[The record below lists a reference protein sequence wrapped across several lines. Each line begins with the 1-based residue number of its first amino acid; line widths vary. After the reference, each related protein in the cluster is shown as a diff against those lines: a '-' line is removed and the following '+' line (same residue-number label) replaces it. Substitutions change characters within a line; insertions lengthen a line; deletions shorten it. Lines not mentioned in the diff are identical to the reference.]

1 LKYPRNLLFW
11 LAAIAGLQLDRWSKD
26 WVMETFELGESW
38 PLWPNVFHLTY
49 VENPGAAFS
58 WFSGYG
64 QQLRWLSL
72 LVSLVLILVACFG
85 PRMVRWDQVGLGFL
99 FAGAFGNG
107 IDRFAA
113 GRVVDF
119 LDFRLINFAVFNL
132 ADVFINLG
140 VLCFLVSLFWPS
152 PSRQSARSS
161 PSQPGEPE
169 PTTSE
174 RHPSD

>member
-1 LKYPRNLLFW
+1 MKYPRNLLFW
-11 LAAIAGLQLDRWSKD
+11 LAAIFGLQLDRWTKD
-26 WVMETFELGESW
+26 WVLATFELGESW
-38 PLWPNVFHLTY
+38 PLWPDVFHFTF

-64 QQLRWLSL
+64 LQLRWLSL
-72 LVSLVLILVACFG
+72 LVSLVLMLVACFG
-85 PRMVRWDQVGLGFL
+85 PRMVRLDQVGLGFL

-119 LDFRLINFAVFNL
+119 LDFRLINFAVFNV

-140 VLCFLVSLFWPS
+140 VLCFLISLFLPEPS
-152 PSRQSARSS
+152 EREAADSGSGEVVDQ
-161 PSQPGEPE
+161 PSQE
-169 PTTSE
+169 
-174 RHPSD
+174 D

>member
-1 LKYPRNLLFW
+1 
-11 LAAIAGLQLDRWSKD
+11 
-26 WVMETFELGESW
+26 METFELGESW
-38 PLWPNVFHLTY
+38 PLWPDVFHLTY

-72 LVSLVLILVACFG
+72 VVSLVLMLVACFG
-85 PRMVRWDQVGLGFL
+85 PRMVRLDQVGLGCL

-119 LDFRLINFAVFNL
+119 LDFRLINFAIFNL

-140 VLCFLVSLFWPS
+140 VLCFLASLFWPS
-152 PSRQSARSS
+152 PPHQS
-161 PSQPGEPE
+161 PPE
-169 PTTSE
+169 PASSE
-174 RHPSD
+174 PPPSD

>member
-11 LAAIAGLQLDRWSKD
+11 LAAIVGLQLDRWTKD
-26 WVMETFELGESW
+26 WVMATFELGESW
-38 PLWPNVFHLTY
+38 PLWPDVFHFTF

-64 QQLRWLSL
+64 LQLRWLSL
-72 LVSLVLILVACFG
+72 LVSVGLMLVACFG
-85 PRMVRWDQVGLGFL
+85 PRMVRLDQVGLGFL

-119 LDFRLINFAVFNL
+119 LDFRLINFAVFNV

-140 VLCFLVSLFWPS
+140 VLCFLVSLFLPE
-152 PSRQSARSS
+152 
-161 PSQPGEPE
+161 PSQRETEAASPE
-169 PTTSE
+169 ESPENSPLE
-174 RHPSD
+174 

>member
-11 LAAIAGLQLDRWSKD
+11 LAAIVGLQLDRWSKD
-26 WVMETFELGESW
+26 WVMATFELGESW
-38 PLWPNVFHLTY
+38 PLWPDVFHFTY

-58 WFSGYG
+58 WFSDYG
-64 QQLRWLSL
+64 LQLRWLSL
-72 LVSLVLILVACFG
+72 LVSLVLMLVACFG
-85 PRMVRWDQVGLGFL
+85 PRMVRLDQIGLGCL

-140 VLCFLVSLFWPS
+140 VLCFLISLFLPES
-152 PSRQSARSS
+152 TSRSAASTAEEPAAGP
-161 PSQPGEPE
+161 PSQE
-169 PTTSE
+169 
-174 RHPSD
+174 